1 MSIRDGRYVI
11 PVRTKLK
18 SRLDGIIHNYSQ
30 SRATCFF
37 EPIEVIQDNN
47 RLAELSHLEKEEE
60 LRILASLTSKVKD
73 SAEDLRVAQAVLSK
87 LDELYAKARFSN
99 ALNGVR
105 PVMSQRGNIQ
115 LKEAKNPILL
125 ALASGEDRTVPSDI
139 LLDRSQN
146 LMIISGPNRGGK
158 TVTLKTLGLL
168 SLMAQAGLHIPA
180 ADGSALPVFKAF
192 MAEIGD
198 DQDIQAGLSTF
209 SAHIGHLKY
218 MVEHAD
224 QDSLVIIDEPGMGT
238 DPDEGAALAMA
249 VLDELSER
257 GAFVAVS
264 THLNRL
270 KTYGLLRER
279 VRNARMEFDRLA
291 NRPTFSLR
299 YGTPGT
305 SYAFEIAGDS
315 GITPEIIDKA
325 KGYLNQDEVLLNRLI
340 DKLNRLKQKTTVEKE
355 AAEEIKRKYRV
366 ARKKVLDAV
375 KRLDS
380 DKKALLREKRAE
392 ADTLIKGAREE
403 FKGLINTLKRKGES
417 SQAFAKERYDQI
429 SKILRDNL
437 PVEEKEGQ
445 SVEATE
451 FKIGQLVRHKGLRQE
466 GRILSLDSS
475 EGKATIGAG
484 SVKLSVGLQDLEVIS
499 GGEDPGQDESSRH
512 GTFYVSGDAPREI
525 NLIGYR
531 VADALPAIDKM
542 IDRAVV
548 EGEHS
553 LRIIHGHGTGK
564 LKEAIREHL
573 RGLSCVKKISGA
585 HMRSGGEAIT
595 VVDLL

>member
-1 MSIRDGRYVI
+1 MIEHTHHVLEFNRLLNILSGYASGPLGQSNCLSLKPADGLEFIDNEQQLVSEMKLLLNTEGFLSFEGLIDVDPIVKASHAEGSRLDPEKILAVLRIAESSRQSKRYTLSRQPLYPRLHHLTKDMPPFEGLTESIMQAISPDGQIRDSASPELKKIRRQKTLLRRELQKRLEDIKSAKGLSANGDEPLMSIRDGRYVI

-355 AAEEIKRKYRV
+355 AAEEIKRKYR
-366 ARKKVLDAV
+366 A
-375 KRLDS
+375 
-380 DKKALLREKRAE
+380 
-392 ADTLIKGAREE
+392 
-403 FKGLINTLKRKGES
+403 
-417 SQAFAKERYDQI
+417 
-429 SKILRDNL
+429 
-437 PVEEKEGQ
+437 
-445 SVEATE
+445 
-451 FKIGQLVRHKGLRQE
+451 
-466 GRILSLDSS
+466 
-475 EGKATIGAG
+475 
-484 SVKLSVGLQDLEVIS
+484 
-499 GGEDPGQDESSRH
+499 
-512 GTFYVSGDAPREI
+512 
-525 NLIGYR
+525 
-531 VADALPAIDKM
+531 
-542 IDRAVV
+542 
-548 EGEHS
+548 
-553 LRIIHGHGTGK
+553 
-564 LKEAIREHL
+564 
-573 RGLSCVKKISGA
+573 
-585 HMRSGGEAIT
+585 
-595 VVDLL
+595 